1 MKRIWIRVLSIFSI
15 LIGVGFLVFVLRMAW
30 FPPSSMGMMM
40 GRELMLH
47 HIFIMFIRIIFFMII
62 IMGIWGIYWIKK

>member
-15 LIGVGFLVFVLRMAW
+15 LIGVRFLVFVLRMAW